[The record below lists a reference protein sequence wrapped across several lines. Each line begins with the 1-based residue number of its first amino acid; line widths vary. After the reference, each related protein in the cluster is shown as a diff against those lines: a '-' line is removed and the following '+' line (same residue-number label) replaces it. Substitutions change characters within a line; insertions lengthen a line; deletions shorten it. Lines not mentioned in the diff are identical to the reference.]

1 MLNCFHK
8 LHLLFFSFS
17 VNNYRILYDDITLMI
32 KVQSPL
38 FYTAARGLETR
49 FFVFVYSKLEI
60 FYPSAKISV
69 QNRSKDIPPLCLLN
83 KDA

>member
-1 MLNCFHK
+1 MLNCFPK

-49 FFVFVYSKLEI
+49 FFVFVYSKREI
-60 FYPSAKISV
+60 FYQSAKISV